1 MSIESAV
8 LSVPYAETQMN
19 ALTTTESSL
28 GDRLTVAV
36 LQPNTFRTK
45 LEQSVRRQG
54 PAAAAALLLAI
65 ALAAAPV
72 EAGERASKSESV
84 GVATGFAIGAAAGGP
99 VGAIVGAATG
109 AWIGDRHHR
118 QAAKIDD
125 LSTTVALTQNEA
137 ERLAY
142 EVRELNDSLVAQD
155 SNASNVQ
162 GVVHFRTG
170 ETGVRAEDAPRVARL
185 ANWLSSYEHLQVRVM
200 GYADPR
206 GPQDLNA
213 SLALER
219 AESVANLLRAAGV
232 SDSRIVVVNAGVTAS
247 PDLEPTLDNYAFE
260 RRVEIVVEP
269 AITAVAQRE

>member
-1 MSIESAV
+1 
-8 LSVPYAETQMN
+8 MN
-19 ALTTTESSL
+19 TMTTTDSSP
-28 GDRLTVAV
+28 GDRSAVAV
-36 LQPNTFRTK
+36 LPRLTIGAR
-45 LEQSVRRQG
+45 LEQQVRRQG

-65 ALAAAPV
+65 ALAATPA
-72 EAGERASKSESV
+72 EAGERASKAESA

-99 VGAIVGAATG
+99 VGAIVGAAAG
-109 AWIGDRHHR
+109 AWIGDRHDR
-118 QAAKIDD
+118 QRTQIDD
-125 LSTTVALTQNEA
+125 LSTTVALTQSEA
-137 ERLAY
+137 DRLAY

-155 SNASNVQ
+155 NNASNVQ

-232 SDSRIVVVNAGVTAS
+232 SESRILVVNAGVTAS
-247 PDLEPTLDNYAFE
+247 PELEPTLDNYAFE
-260 RRVEIVVEP
+260 RRVEIIVEP
-269 AITAVAQRE
+269 AAMAVAQRE